1 MRGSA
6 TVEAWD
12 KDRAKP
18 ILRRYLGPKEE
29 HWDQKRFVQSLE
41 DPANLLVRF
50 ALKSAVTRDESYRT
64 PPAHT
69 NSPGP

>member
-12 KDRAKP
+12 KDRAMR
-18 ILRRYLGPKEE
+18 ILRRYLGPNEE
-29 HWDQKRFVQSLE
+29 HWDQERFVQPLD

-50 ALKSAVTRDESYRT
+50 APESAVTRDQSHRT
-64 PPAHT
+64 PPAHA
-69 NSPGP
+69 NSPSP